1 MLLCVSHLCTVGL
14 YCVINNKFYSNAQL
28 CTMYPKK
35 VKLQIEFSNH
45 QDCLRSLRRP
55 DGNFL
60 NSEKQLCMARFKDNR
75 FVITSLNCTIQCSPS
90 AATTLYI
97 ASGDARI

>member
-1 MLLCVSHLCTVGL
+1 
-14 YCVINNKFYSNAQL
+14 
-28 CTMYPKK
+28 MYPKK

-97 ASGDARI
+97 ASGDARIWQYVISWLRYRDPMTISCKSHTLLNQ